1 MTSLFARK
9 KCAEKD
15 CPIFPLE
22 ISSVKQSPKT
32 ARVFSDK
39 KCCTTCTAPKN
50 GLPSALQEGVKKA
63 NPREAHN
70 QGRTKNCTT
79 IVVLPSPRSL
89 FSSIEQ
95 RLDCRFPS
103 AARQRNQSRLKQ
115 TITTPIQDESIRQP
129 DADVNSL
136 STYTRPSAGSIEAI
150 ASNTF
155 KNHLK
160 SLIDL
165 LLVPCSPLVDV
176 LWFCCMFL
184 IGF

>member
-1 MTSLFARK
+1 MIVLASKKRGSLSSLQRTIDQVRFRRAYK
-9 KCAEKD
+9 KRTREK
-15 CPIFPLE
+15 
-22 ISSVKQSPKT
+22 
-32 ARVFSDK
+32 R
-39 KCCTTCTAPKN
+39 TT
-50 GLPSALQEGVKKA
+50 KA
-63 NPREAHN
+63 VQN
-70 QGRTKNCTT
+70 NCTT

-89 FSSIEQ
+89 FSSIER
-95 RLDCRFPS
+95 RLDCRLPP

-136 STYTRPSAGSIEAI
+136 STFTRPSAGSLEAI

-165 LLVPCSPLVDV
+165 LLVPCRPLVDPLYV
-176 LWFCCMFL
+176 SYWF
-184 IGF
+184 

>member
-1 MTSLFARK
+1 MRK
-9 KCAEKD
+9 
-15 CPIFPLE
+15 
-22 ISSVKQSPKT
+22 KT
-32 ARVFSDK
+32 ARISR
-39 KCCTTCTAPKN
+39 PKYRARN
-50 GLPSALQEGVKKA
+50 SHPKRRVLFQARNVASLASLQRTIDQVRFRRALKKA

-89 FSSIEQ
+89 FSSIER
-95 RLDCRFPS
+95 RLDCRLPP

-136 STYTRPSAGSIEAI
+136 STFTRPSAGSLEAI

-165 LLVPCSPLVDV
+165 LLVPCRPLVDPLYV
-176 LWFCCMFL
+176 SYWF
-184 IGF
+184 